1 MYPWGCGA
9 WCGCWVSHTISCGIL
24 SPCLLVIIVVV
35 AGGGVVLC
43 ENCIVDAK
51 SFFCLISCVVLC
63 VFFVWRTAIECS
75 NPRVWGW
82 CGWCVCCKGARWMPG
97 HVKPMKDVKGCV
109 KPRGVAD

>member
-1 MYPWGCGA
+1 MYPMGV
-9 WCGCWVSHTISCGIL
+9 WCLVWLLGVPRNKRVEFL
-24 SPCLLVIIVVV
+24 SPCLLVIMMV